1 MNYIFSKL
9 VEELN
14 TPNLT
19 KEEKRYLIEKTCENY
34 RKNLDKELNLYLT
47 KQYTGAAFE
56 IGSAAIPVGKL
67 GIFGAEIGK
76 NIFAPYLGRK
86 IAQEIGVGGFGGA
99 LSSSIYGFG
108 EGLMEES
115 NPLETSIKDAYNG
128 MVVGGALG
136 GLGAKIQEINLGK
149 KLQQYEGNI
158 FDYSKEKRREY
169 NADAKKYYQ
178 EYVQERKLNKDGQI
192 NFSGKG
198 LQETLSH
205 NPKQAKNFPTL
216 VNDIKNSTRLPDIPN
231 IKPEQKPN
239 VSHYECYQGQNEI
252 HKIEVANNG
261 KKRYYFTQDS
271 AIEESI
277 PTNSGGRN
285 NSTNNIIPHI
295 PNEYNPNQMTVPTIQ
310 TLPNDK
316 NSTRLPDIPNIKPE
330 QKPFVTHYEVYQ
342 GRNGDNLIEVSED
355 GIRRFYLTKDDVP
368 NGTLRTTNTGSKE
381 NTNNII
387 PHIPNE
393 YNPNQMTVPTIQTL
407 PNDENNRKFNL
418 GIEKNVYQDGN
429 HIFTPQEIGAMSPEE
444 FSQNEA
450 AIMQQMK
457 YGLITNQGVN
467 YFGYTNPVTG
477 SGHIYSR
484 ENIGMMSTDEYTQ
497 NEKAINAQLNT
508 IGIPT
513 NVELE
518 SACQR
523 GSGLIYV
530 ESYTRSDGTQV
541 KGYYRAR

>member
-1 MNYIFSKL
+1 MNDIFNKL

-19 KEEKRYLIEKTCENY
+19 KEEKRYLIEKTCEDY

-86 IAQEIGVGGFGGA
+86 IAQEIGVGGLGGA
-99 LSSSIYGFG
+99 LSSSVYGFG

-115 NPLETSIKDAYNG
+115 NPLETAIKDAYNG

-231 IKPEQKPN
+231 IKPEQKP
-239 VSHYECYQGQNEI
+239 
-252 HKIEVANNG
+252 
-261 KKRYYFTQDS
+261 
-271 AIEESI
+271 
-277 PTNSGGRN
+277 
-285 NSTNNIIPHI
+285 
-295 PNEYNPNQMTVPTIQ
+295 
-310 TLPNDK
+310 
-316 NSTRLPDIPNIKPE
+316 
-330 QKPFVTHYEVYQ
+330 FVTHYEVYQ
-342 GRNGDNLIEVSED
+342 GRNGDNLIEASED

-387 PHIPNE
+387 PHLPNE
-393 YNPNQMTVPTIQTL
+393 YNPNQMTVPTIQIL

-429 HIFTPQEIGAMSPEE
+429 HIFTPQEIGSMSLEE
-444 FSQNEA
+444 FSLNEEV
-450 AIMQQMK
+450 IMQQLK
-457 YGLITNQGVN
+457 YGLIQNYIPAVN
-467 YFGYTNPVTG
+467 YSGYRNPVTG
-477 SGHIYSR
+477 SREIYSR
-484 ENIGMMSTDEYTQ
+484 EDIGAMSTNEYTD
-497 NEKAINAQLNT
+497 NEKAITAQLNS
-508 IGIPT
+508 IGLPT

-518 SACQR
+518 NARQSS
-523 GSGLIYV
+523 GGLIYV

-541 KGYYRAR
+541 RGYYRSR